1 MPWNVIRVE
10 DHSKFTITEM
20 QRATEPAFKDIV
32 ITSPDDAWKSKTRR
46 QCLEANLGFQDR
58 GTLR

>member
-46 QCLEANLGFQDR
+46 QCLKLI
-58 GTLR
+58 